1 MQVMCVCES
10 SLMIHSVQRNRKQ
23 GHEQKMK
30 MGDEWVFE
38 VYGQRR
44 RYEMLP
50 GRVGEYKDQGTIV

>member
-1 MQVMCVCES
+1 MQVMRVCES

-38 VYGQRR
+38 DR
-44 RYEMLP
+44 
-50 GRVGEYKDQGTIV
+50 GEDTKCYLGEWENTRIREL